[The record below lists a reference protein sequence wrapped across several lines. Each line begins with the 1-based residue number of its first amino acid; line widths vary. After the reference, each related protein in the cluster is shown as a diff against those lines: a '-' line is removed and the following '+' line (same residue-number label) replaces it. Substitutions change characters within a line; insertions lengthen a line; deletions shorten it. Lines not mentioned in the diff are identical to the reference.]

1 MDLARILFALGATP
15 FAAFGLLHALGA
27 LADVRHPRWFTPRD
41 DRVRSAMA
49 GTAMVFTDRT
59 DMWRA
64 WLGFNISH
72 GLGVFLFGA
81 LCLLLAAR
89 GFRTGLALRPPLPAA
104 IAVALRYFL
113 LAPRLWFYAPAI
125 RAGLGAACFIAC
137 ALLL

>member
-41 DRVRSAMA
+41 DRVRSETA
-49 GTAMVFTDRT
+49 GTAMVFTNRT

-81 LCLLLAAR
+81 LCLLLAAG
-89 GFRTGLALRPPLPAA
+89 GFGAGLALRPLLPAGIPRA
-104 IAVALRYFL
+104 PLLFL
-113 LAPRLWFYAPAI
+113 LPPH
-125 RAGLGAACFIAC
+125 
-137 ALLL
+137 LLVFPP